1 MVSQMENHKAGLE
14 FTAKQNRVWRRG
26 KTYVWMHILKAVL
39 ENQLVFQKNYKE
51 I

>member
-1 MVSQMENHKAGLE
+1 MVSQMEKHKARRG

-39 ENQLVFQKNYKE
+39 ENQLVFKK
-51 I
+51 ITRK